1 MILASREVILGISA
15 GISAYKSADLLRR
28 LQELNFDVT
37 VIPTQSSLNFVGS
50 ATWEALS
57 GHPVQTNLW
66 NNVYDVPHIKLA
78 KKASLIIIAPTT
90 ADLLAKI
97 ANGLADDLLT
107 NVVLAANA
115 PLILVPAM
123 HPEMWANAA
132 TQENVAKIRSRGA
145 LVIEP
150 DEGRMTGLDYG
161 VGRYPTVEKIV
172 SQVTKYLEISLPLAG
187 VKVLITAGG
196 TREAIDPVRYIG
208 NRSSGKQGFAIAKAA
223 LAQGAEVTLVA
234 ANVNLPTPIGA
245 IRIDVESALELHR
258 EVIKH
263 FNVTNLLFMSAA
275 VADVRPDKSSDQKI
289 KKSNLQ
295 AINLRANR
303 DILADAS
310 ESKKK
315 QIIVAFAAETSGDML
330 EEAKRKLV
338 TKKADLLYLN
348 DVTDGAVFGSE
359 QTSGW
364 ILDSSGQSDAF
375 DLSNKD
381 TLAFELLKRA
391 MDKLG

>member
-97 ANGLADDLLT
+97 ANGFADDLLT

-132 TQENVAKIRSRGA
+132 TQENVAKLRSRGA

-289 KKSNLQ
+289 KKSNLK
-295 AINLRANR
+295 AIDLRANI
-303 DILADAS
+303 DILADVS

-315 QIIVAFAAETSGDML
+315 QIIVAFAAETSGDMF

>member
-289 KKSNLQ
+289 KKSNL
-295 AINLRANR
+295 
-303 DILADAS
+303 
-310 ESKKK
+310 
-315 QIIVAFAAETSGDML
+315 

>member
-295 AINLRANR
+295 AINLRANI

>member
-1 MILASREVILGISA
+1 M
-15 GISAYKSADLLRR
+15 
-28 LQELNFDVT
+28 
-37 VIPTQSSLNFVGS
+37 
-50 ATWEALS
+50 
-57 GHPVQTNLW
+57 
-66 NNVYDVPHIKLA
+66 
-78 KKASLIIIAPTT
+78 
-90 ADLLAKI
+90 LAKI

-295 AINLRANR
+295 AINLRANI
-303 DILADAS
+303 DILADVS

>member
-132 TQENVAKIRSRGA
+132 TQENVANLRSRGA

-263 FNVTNLLFMSAA
+263 FNVTDLLFMSAA

-289 KKSNLQ
+289 KKSNLK
-295 AINLRANR
+295 AIDLRANI
-303 DILADAS
+303 DILADVS

-315 QIIVAFAAETSGDML
+315 QIIVAFAAETSGDMF

>member
-132 TQENVAKIRSRGA
+132 TQENVAKLRSRGA

-263 FNVTNLLFMSAA
+263 FNVTDLLFMSAA

-289 KKSNLQ
+289 KKSNLK
-295 AINLRANR
+295 AIDLRANI
-303 DILADAS
+303 DILADVS

-315 QIIVAFAAETSGDML
+315 QIIVAFAAETSGDMF

>member
-28 LQELNFDVT
+28 LQELNFNVT

-295 AINLRANR
+295 AINLRANI
-303 DILADAS
+303 DILADVS

>member
-1 MILASREVILGISA
+1 MFLASREVILGISA

-295 AINLRANR
+295 AINLRANI
-303 DILADAS
+303 DILADVS

>member
-295 AINLRANR
+295 AINLRANI
-303 DILADAS
+303 DILADVS

>member
-78 KKASLIIIAPTT
+78 KMASLIIIAPTT

-132 TQENVAKIRSRGA
+132 TQENVAKLRSRGA

-289 KKSNLQ
+289 RKSNLQ
-295 AINLRANR
+295 AINLRANI
-303 DILADAS
+303 DILADVS

>member
-28 LQELNFDVT
+28 LQELNFNVT

-132 TQENVAKIRSRGA
+132 TQENVAKLRSRGA

-295 AINLRANR
+295 AINLRANI
-303 DILADAS
+303 DILADVS

>member
-1 MILASREVILGISA
+1 
-15 GISAYKSADLLRR
+15 
-28 LQELNFDVT
+28 
-37 VIPTQSSLNFVGS
+37 
-50 ATWEALS
+50 
-57 GHPVQTNLW
+57 
-66 NNVYDVPHIKLA
+66 
-78 KKASLIIIAPTT
+78 
-90 ADLLAKI
+90 
-97 ANGLADDLLT
+97 
-107 NVVLAANA
+107 
-115 PLILVPAM
+115 
-123 HPEMWANAA
+123 
-132 TQENVAKIRSRGA
+132 
-145 LVIEP
+145 
-150 DEGRMTGLDYG
+150 
-161 VGRYPTVEKIV
+161 
-172 SQVTKYLEISLPLAG
+172 
-187 VKVLITAGG
+187 
-196 TREAIDPVRYIG
+196 
-208 NRSSGKQGFAIAKAA
+208 
-223 LAQGAEVTLVA
+223 
-234 ANVNLPTPIGA
+234 VNLPTPIGA

-263 FNVTNLLFMSAA
+263 FNVTDLLFMSAA

-289 KKSNLQ
+289 KKSNLK
-295 AINLRANR
+295 AIDLRANI
-303 DILADAS
+303 DILADVS

-315 QIIVAFAAETSGDML
+315 QIIVAFAAETSGDMF

>member
-132 TQENVAKIRSRGA
+132 TQENVAKLRSRGA

-172 SQVTKYLEISLPLAG
+172 SQNT
-187 VKVLITAGG
+187 
-196 TREAIDPVRYIG
+196 
-208 NRSSGKQGFAIAKAA
+208 
-223 LAQGAEVTLVA
+223 
-234 ANVNLPTPIGA
+234 
-245 IRIDVESALELHR
+245 
-258 EVIKH
+258 
-263 FNVTNLLFMSAA
+263 
-275 VADVRPDKSSDQKI
+275 
-289 KKSNLQ
+289 
-295 AINLRANR
+295 
-303 DILADAS
+303 
-310 ESKKK
+310 
-315 QIIVAFAAETSGDML
+315 
-330 EEAKRKLV
+330 
-338 TKKADLLYLN
+338 
-348 DVTDGAVFGSE
+348 
-359 QTSGW
+359 
-364 ILDSSGQSDAF
+364 
-375 DLSNKD
+375 
-381 TLAFELLKRA
+381 
-391 MDKLG
+391 